1 MKARDALREN
11 NVFRSEIRERENL
24 KLSRTLKR
32 KQRVPIP
39 KNLLAP
45 IEIYNNAKI
54 VQLYRY
60 EDSISEKDES
70 S

>member
-11 NVFRSEIRERENL
+11 NVFRSEIREHENL

-45 IEIYNNAKI
+45 IESNLI
-54 VQLYRY
+54 LCGR
-60 EDSISEKDES
+60 KDPQV
-70 S
+70 